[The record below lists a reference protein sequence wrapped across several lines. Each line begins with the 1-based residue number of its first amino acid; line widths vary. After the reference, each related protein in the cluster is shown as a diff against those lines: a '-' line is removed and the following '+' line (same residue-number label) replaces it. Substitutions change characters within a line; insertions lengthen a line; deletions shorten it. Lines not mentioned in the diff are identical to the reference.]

1 RHYESRGS
9 RGGLPCVAILPGWG
23 RATIQES
30 CWCFLDHR
38 VQKMGETLGGR
49 SLRAV
54 SLHALLGS
62 SCHGP
67 IGLGSF
73 AITLEG
79 GTVGS
84 AQGGPVDLLAQR
96 PIGHPWVVRP
106 GGGVRPAVD

>member
-1 RHYESRGS
+1 
-9 RGGLPCVAILPGWG
+9 
-23 RATIQES
+23 
-30 CWCFLDHR
+30 
-38 VQKMGETLGGR
+38 MGETLGGR

-73 AITLEG
+73 AIALEG

-96 PIGHPWVVRP
+96 PVGHPRIMWP
-106 GGGVRPAVD
+106 GGGVRPAVDGKGDVRADVVGQCRMTRGDRGLAAG